1 MGERGWSQGMLS
13 CEFKGTWRIVWMTR
27 RIEKGKAGKRREDW
41 LGEKVEVWSLPY
53 ANASHSSM
61 GVSH

>member
-1 MGERGWSQGMLS
+1 MLS
-13 CEFKGTWRIVWMTR
+13 CEFKGAWGIVWMTR